1 MKLKYVVK
9 DDDANVYKL
18 EDFEQVDQKK
28 LVEFDSLT
36 DSEEDGDVIYNIATV
51 SDKEINCR
59 IYPDQHIRDTV
70 IQKKWLNPFLKPL
83 LLNHDIYTEPL
94 GRIVDSFYVE
104 HNTLDVLGGSEKLPD
119 SVVMKFKKE
128 GHLEDGSGS
137 VILKIKPFKDTLAK
151 IKDGV
156 MLTTSQASATDSL
169 TCSICGKD
177 YYDCEHRIGGVYDG
191 KKALLKTGSLSPYE
205 NSSVNRPAN
214 DSSVFLRYSKNE
226 DKSYIYGT
234 DNDNV
239 LVSST
244 ESKKDEETE
253 DNVKNLPEDTKDT
266 KLVEETLDK
275 KEGVKMK
282 EKIAAQ
288 LKKLKERTLKDLSKT
303 FSLDEE
309 KKQKF
314 STVLDSFSE
323 DDTFTVLDFVEL
335 IENEISDM
343 IIEKENLSQEI
354 ADLKNKMII
363 LESADTLEPSADSDS
378 HEDEEANEDAE
389 SEDEKTEA
397 DADAKDDKAV
407 VAEEEKTED
416 STEIEEGKK
425 EVEDSTNTEEDV
437 KTDVVPENVPDFLN
451 KKNEI
456 EDKKETKEVKK
467 TNSQLQ
473 GIFNPKKMFE

>member
-1 MKLKYVVK
+1 LKYVVK
-9 DDDANVYKL
+9 DDDTNVYKL

-83 LLNHDIYTEPL
+83 LLNHDIYTQPL

-214 DSSVFLRYSKNE
+214 DSSVFLRYSKDE

-253 DNVKNLPEDTKDT
+253 DNVKNLPEDTKDN
-266 KLVEETLDK
+266 KLIEETIDK
-275 KEGVKMK
+275 NEGAGMK
-282 EKIAAQ
+282 EKIAMQ
-288 LKKLKERTLKDLSKT
+288 LKKLKERTLKDFSKT
-303 FSLDEE
+303 LSLDEE

-314 STVLDSFSE
+314 AAVLDSFGE
-323 DDTFTVLDFVEL
+323 DEVFTVLDFIEL
-335 IENEISDM
+335 IETEISD
-343 IIEKENLSQEI
+343 IISEQENLKKEI
-354 ADLKNKMII
+354 SDLKSEI
-363 LESADTLEPSADSDS
+363 ESKIEEDDVA
-378 HEDEEANEDAE
+378 DEETEMEVEVDLE
-389 SEDEKTEA
+389 EQKDEV
-397 DADAKDDKAV
+397 DV
-407 VAEEEKTED
+407 VAEDDKKSEEAVIDEEKEVKD
-416 STEIEEGKK
+416 STK
-425 EVEDSTNTEEDV
+425 E
-437 KTDVVPENVPDFLN
+437 PENVKNDDVFFLDKQKLHEGVPT
-451 KKNEI
+451 KKIIRSVLE
-456 EDKKETKEVKK
+456 ESLK
-467 TNSQLQ
+467 S
-473 GIFNPKKMFE
+473 

>member
-9 DDDANVYKL
+9 DNDTNVYKL
-18 EDFEQVDQKK
+18 EDYEQVDQKK
-28 LVEFDSLT
+28 LVEFDVLT
-36 DSEEDGDVIYNIATV
+36 DSEEDNDVIYNIATV

-70 IQKKWLNPFLKPL
+70 TQKKWLSPFLKPL

-137 VILKIKPFKDTLAK
+137 VILKIKPFKDTLSK

-156 MLTTSQASATDSL
+156 MLTTSQASATDSH

-177 YYDCEHRIGGVYDG
+177 HYDCEHRIGGVYDG

-214 DSSVFLRYSKNE
+214 DSSVFLRYSKSE
-226 DKSYIYGT
+226 DKAYVYGT
-234 DNDNV
+234 NNDSV
-239 LVSST
+239 IVAST
-244 ESKKDEETE
+244 VPEKDKKTE

-266 KLVEETLDK
+266 KLIEETIDK
-275 KEGVKMK
+275 NEGVVMK
-282 EKIAAQ
+282 EKIAMQ

-314 STVLDSFSE
+314 AAVLDSFGE
-323 DDTFTVLDFVEL
+323 DEVFTVLDFIEL
-335 IENEISDM
+335 IETEISDM
-343 IIEKENLSQEI
+343 INEQEI
-354 ADLKNKMII
+354 LKKEISDLK
-363 LESADTLEPSADSDS
+363 
-378 HEDEEANEDAE
+378 
-389 SEDEKTEA
+389 
-397 DADAKDDKAV
+397 
-407 VAEEEKTED
+407 
-416 STEIEEGKK
+416 TEIEEENGLDEDAEAESEAEVEAVLEEQKDETEVEVTVEDDKKADEEAVAEEK
-425 EVEDSTNTEEDV
+425 EVKDSTKELENV
-437 KTDVVPENVPDFLN
+437 KNDDVPENVPDFLEQ
-451 KKNEI
+451 K
-456 EDKKETKEVKK
+456 DETKIIKDEKVTKNAKK
-467 TNSQLQ
+467 TNTQLQ

>member
-9 DDDANVYKL
+9 DNDTNVYKL
-18 EDFEQVDQKK
+18 EDYEQVDQKK
-28 LVEFDSLT
+28 LVEFDVLT
-36 DSEEDGDVIYNIATV
+36 DSEEDNDVIYNIATV

-70 IQKKWLNPFLKPL
+70 TQKKWLSPFLKPL

-137 VILKIKPFKDTLAK
+137 VILKIKPFKDTLSK

-214 DSSVFLRYSKNE
+214 DSSVFLRYSKSE
-226 DKSYIYGT
+226 DKAYVYGT
-234 DNDNV
+234 DNDIA
-239 LVSST
+239 LVAST
-244 ESKKDEETE
+244 EPEKDEKTE

-266 KLVEETLDK
+266 KLIEETIDK
-275 KEGVKMK
+275 NEGVVMK
-282 EKIAAQ
+282 EKIAMQ

-314 STVLDSFSE
+314 AAVLDSFGE
-323 DDTFTVLDFVEL
+323 DEVFTVLDFIEL
-335 IENEISDM
+335 IETEISDM
-343 IIEKENLSQEI
+343 INEQEI
-354 ADLKNKMII
+354 LKKEISDLK
-363 LESADTLEPSADSDS
+363 
-378 HEDEEANEDAE
+378 
-389 SEDEKTEA
+389 
-397 DADAKDDKAV
+397 
-407 VAEEEKTED
+407 
-416 STEIEEGKK
+416 TEIEEENVLDEDAEAESEAEVEAVLEEQKDEAEVEVTVEDDKKADEEAVAEEK
-425 EVEDSTNTEEDV
+425 EVKDSTKELENV
-437 KTDVVPENVPDFLN
+437 KNDDVPENVPDFLEQ
-451 KKNEI
+451 K
-456 EDKKETKEVKK
+456 DETKNIKDEKVTKIAKK
-467 TNSQLQ
+467 TNTQLQ

>member
-1 MKLKYVVK
+1 MIFLKLKYVVK

-214 DSSVFLRYSKNE
+214 DSSVFLRYSKDE

-244 ESKKDEETE
+244 DSKKDEETE
-253 DNVKNLPEDTKDT
+253 DNVKNLPEDTKDN
-266 KLVEETLDK
+266 KLIEETIDK
-275 KEGVKMK
+275 NEGAGMK
-282 EKIAAQ
+282 EKIAMQ
-288 LKKLKERTLKDLSKT
+288 LKKLKERTLKDFSKT
-303 FSLDEE
+303 LSLDEE

-314 STVLDSFSE
+314 AAVLDSFGE
-323 DDTFTVLDFVEL
+323 DEVFTVLDFIEL
-335 IENEISDM
+335 IETEISD
-343 IIEKENLSQEI
+343 IVSEQENLKKEI
-354 ADLKNKMII
+354 SDLKSEI
-363 LESADTLEPSADSDS
+363 ESKVEEDDVA
-378 HEDEEANEDAE
+378 DEETEMEVEVDLE
-389 SEDEKTEA
+389 EQKDEV
-397 DADAKDDKAV
+397 DV
-407 VAEEEKTED
+407 VAEDDKKSEEAVIDEEKEVKD
-416 STEIEEGKK
+416 STK
-425 EVEDSTNTEEDV
+425 EPENV
-437 KTDVVPENVPDFLN
+437 KNDDVPENVPDFLEQ
-451 KKNEI
+451 KDEAKAIKDEKVLKNA
-456 EDKKETKEVKK
+456 KK
-467 TNSQLQ
+467 TNTQLQ

>member
-36 DSEEDGDVIYNIATV
+36 DSEEDSDVIYNIATV

-70 IQKKWLNPFLKPL
+70 TQKKWLNPFLKPL

-104 HNTLDVLGGSEKLPD
+104 HNTLVVLGGSEKLPN

-137 VILKIKPFKDTLAK
+137 VILKIKPFKDTLSK

-177 YYDCEHRIGGVYDG
+177 YYDCELRIGGVYDG

-214 DSSVFLRYSKNE
+214 DSSVFLRYSKTE
-226 DKSYIYGT
+226 DKAYVYGT
-234 DNDNV
+234 DNDSV
-239 LVSST
+239 LVAFT
-244 ESKKDEETE
+244 EPEKDEKTE
-253 DNVKNLPEDTKDT
+253 DNVKNLPEDTKDN
-266 KLVEETLDK
+266 KLIEETIDK
-275 KEGVKMK
+275 NEGVGMK
-282 EKIAAQ
+282 EKIAMQ

-314 STVLDSFSE
+314 AAVLDSFGE
-323 DDTFTVLDFVEL
+323 DEVFTVLDFIEL
-335 IENEISDM
+335 IETEISDM
-343 IIEKENLSQEI
+343 ILKTAIESKIEDENVLDEETEVEVEVDLDEQKDETEVEVAVEDDKKTEEEVADEEKEV
-354 ADLKNKMII
+354 K
-363 LESADTLEPSADSDS
+363 
-378 HEDEEANEDAE
+378 
-389 SEDEKTEA
+389 
-397 DADAKDDKAV
+397 
-407 VAEEEKTED
+407 D
-416 STEIEEGKK
+416 STK
-425 EVEDSTNTEEDV
+425 EPENV
-437 KTDVVPENVPDFLN
+437 KNDDVPENVPDFLEQ
-451 KKNEI
+451 K
-456 EDKKETKEVKK
+456 DETKIIKDEKVTKNAKK
-467 TNSQLQ
+467 TNTQLQ

>member
-36 DSEEDGDVIYNIATV
+36 DSEEDSDVIYNIATV

-70 IQKKWLNPFLKPL
+70 MQKKWLNPFLKPL

-191 KKALLKTGSLSPYE
+191 KKALLRTGSLSPYE

-239 LVSST
+239 LISST

-253 DNVKNLPEDTKDT
+253 DNVKNLPEDTKDN
-266 KLVEETLDK
+266 KLIEETIDK
-275 KEGVKMK
+275 NEGAGMK
-282 EKIAAQ
+282 EKIAMQ
-288 LKKLKERTLKDLSKT
+288 LKKLKERTLKDFSKT
-303 FSLDEE
+303 LSLDEE

-314 STVLDSFSE
+314 AVVLDSFGE
-323 DDTFTVLDFVEL
+323 DEVFTVLDFIEL
-335 IENEISDM
+335 IETEISDM
-343 IIEKENLSQEI
+343 ISEQENLKKEI
-354 ADLKNKMII
+354 SDLKTEI
-363 LESADTLEPSADSDS
+363 ESKIEEGDVA
-378 HEDEEANEDAE
+378 DEETETETEVEVDLE
-389 SEDEKTEA
+389 EQKDEIE
-397 DADAKDDKAV
+397 V
-407 VAEEEKTED
+407 VAEDDKKAEEKVIDEEKEVKD
-416 STEIEEGKK
+416 STK
-425 EVEDSTNTEEDV
+425 EPENV
-437 KTDVVPENVPDFLN
+437 KNDDVPENVPDFLEQ
-451 KKNEI
+451 KDEAKAIKDEKVLKNA
-456 EDKKETKEVKK
+456 KK
-467 TNSQLQ
+467 TNTQLQ
-473 GIFNPKKMFE
+473 RIFNPKKMFE